1 MCYEISLSSVYYTVP
16 ATSVILS
23 PVNQRC
29 TVCTTKSC
37 STSCIM
43 PQEGLCHKLSATRVP
58 CHKLVQSVPQAGPQS
73 TLWSQL
79 PLLGDHSLKQTSKTS
94 RGILCHPILRQLF
107 WGLHVVIRSTKFPI
121 NDMQI
126 MIKSAI
132 A

>member
-1 MCYEISLSSVYYTVP
+1 MCYEITWSSVYTVP
-16 ATSVILS
+16 ATSEITGS
-23 PVNQRC
+23 GQPWC

-79 PLLGDHSLKQTSKTS
+79 PLLGDHSFKLTSKTS
-94 RGILCHPILRQLF
+94 RGILCHPIVRQLF
-107 WGLHVVIRSTKFPI
+107 WGLHVVMRSTKCPI
-121 NDMQI
+121 NDMQM